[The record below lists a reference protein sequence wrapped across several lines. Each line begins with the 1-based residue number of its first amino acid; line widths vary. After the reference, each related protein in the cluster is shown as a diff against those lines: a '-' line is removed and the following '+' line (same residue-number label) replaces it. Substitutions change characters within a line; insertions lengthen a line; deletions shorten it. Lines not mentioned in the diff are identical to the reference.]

1 MTTVPDEP
9 SVFSRRPDADP
20 DHPLTSIRRSIPRD
34 WDEQVDLFAIVK
46 LDSGGFVRGW
56 NLGAERIKGYSE
68 DEILGSHFSRF
79 YRDEDRRRGK
89 PDQLLS
95 AAQRDGH
102 VEDTGWRVRSDGGE
116 FWARVTISAIRNDQG
131 QVLGFVKIVRDLT
144 SEKQAADERLALQRT
159 FAHDLLSPV
168 TALRGYL
175 DLIGEEL
182 PADHRLLHLAGEA
195 SDHIIAM
202 AQALMADVSTASER
216 GRRRA
221 TLDLVARGAVSL
233 VLPGDAP
240 GRVVFGQMDA
250 VPVWGDVLGL
260 RRAIA
265 NVLENAAK
273 YSDDHIEIDAF
284 ETDEGAVVRVR
295 DRGRGIHPEDL
306 ASITQEGHRGRLADA
321 ADGGRGIGLSS
332 VHRIVSEHGGTL
344 RITSTLGEGTTV
356 SITIPRADDDLDPL
370 GADTGD

>member
-1 MTTVPDEP
+1 MTSVPDEP
-9 SVFSRRPDADP
+9 PTLPATPGAMR
-20 DHPLTSIRRSIPRD
+20 DHPLTSIRRSVPRD

-79 YRDEDRRRGK
+79 YRKEAQQRGL
-89 PDQLLS
+89 PDQLLA

-102 VEDTGWRVRSDGGE
+102 VEDTGWRVRSDGSE
-116 FWARVTISAIRNDQG
+116 FWARVTISAIRSDQG

-144 SEKQAADERLALQRT
+144 SEKRAADEQAALQRT

-182 PADHRLLHLAGEA
+182 PPDHRLLRLAGEA
-195 SDHIIAM
+195 SEHIVAM
-202 AQALMADVSTASER
+202 AQALMADVDSSSER

-233 VLPGDAP
+233 VLPGEL
-240 GRVVFGQMDA
+240 GRVRFGIMDA
-250 VPVWGDVLGL
+250 VPVRADVLGL

-273 YSDDHIEIDAF
+273 YSDDVIEIDTF
-284 ETDEGAVVRVR
+284 ETDEGAAVRVR
-295 DRGRGIHPEDL
+295 DHGRGIHPDDL
-306 ASITQEGHRGRLADA
+306 ATITQEGHRGRYAVA
-321 ADGGRGIGLSS
+321 TDGGRGIGLSS
-332 VHRIVSEHGGTL
+332 VQRVVSEHGGSI
-344 RITSTLGEGTTV
+344 RITSAPGEGTTV
-356 SITIPRADDDLDPL
+356 TLTIPRSDDDEPVAL
-370 GADTGD
+370 GDSVD

>member
-1 MTTVPDEP
+1 MTMVPD
-9 SVFSRRPDADP
+9 DP
-20 DHPLTSIRRSIPRD
+20 PLSSAPPGVDPTHPLTSIRRSIPQD

-56 NLGAERIKGYSE
+56 NLGAERIKGYHE
-68 DEILGSHFSRF
+68 HEILGSHFSRF
-79 YRDEDRRRGK
+79 YREEDRHRGR
-89 PDQLLS
+89 PDQLLA

-102 VEDTGWRVRSDGGE
+102 VEDTGWRVRNDGSE

-131 QVLGFVKIVRDLT
+131 QVRGFVKIVRDLT
-144 SEKQAADERLALQRT
+144 TEKQAADERLALQRT

-182 PADHRLLHLAGEA
+182 PPDHRLLHLAAQA

-202 AQALMADVSTASER
+202 AQALMADVTTASER

-221 TLDLVARGAVSL
+221 SLDLIARGAVSL

-273 YSDDHIEIDAF
+273 YSDDLIEIDAF
-284 ETDEGAVVRVR
+284 ETDEGAAVRVR
-295 DRGRGIHPEDL
+295 DRGRGIHPDDL
-306 ASITQEGHRGRLADA
+306 ASIAQEGNRGRLADA
-321 ADGGRGIGLSS
+321 GDGGRGIGLAS
-332 VHRIVSEHGGTL
+332 VQRIVSEHGGTL
-344 RITSTLGEGTTV
+344 RITSAPGTGTSV
-356 SITIPRADDDLDPL
+356 TITIPRADDE
-370 GADTGD
+370 TGPAPRA